1 MEDFYSILFLVPKN
15 DQSETTEQVGRNPT
29 LQSGGHPNLERH
41 DTVDGESLK
50 TPNLTSATNY
60 NTNLQF

>member
-29 LQSGGHPNLERH
+29 LQSEGHPNLERH

-50 TPNLTSATNY
+50 GHPT
-60 NTNLQF
+60 